1 MAVKKKIGLLGGS
14 FDPVHLAHIALA
26 ETALHA
32 LELNEVQL
40 VPASDPWQRR
50 PLSATGEQRMAMLA
64 IAIRGLPRLGVNPV
78 EIQRGGKTYTIDTL
92 RQLPGAAVYYWI
104 LGADQL
110 ENFCSWHEWREII
123 GLVTLAVAQRPG
135 SPLAAPQALLSEL
148 NNQGRSLIE
157 LPFQPTPI
165 SATII
170 RHRIAASEATDG
182 LLDVAVAQYI
192 EQNGL
197 YRAPV
202 A

>member
-1 MAVKKKIGLLGGS
+1 MGIKKKIGLLGGS

-26 ETALHA
+26 ESAWHT
-32 LELNEVQL
+32 LELDEVQL
-40 VPASDPWQRR
+40 VPAADPWQRR
-50 PLSATGEQRMAMLA
+50 PLAATGEQRLAMLN
-64 IAIRGLPRLGVNPV
+64 IAIRDQPRMRVNPV
-78 EIQRGGKTYTIDTL
+78 EILRGGKTYTIDTL

-104 LGADQL
+104 LGADQVQ
-110 ENFCSWHEWREII
+110 NFCSWHAWREII

-135 SPLAAPQALLSEL
+135 SPLAAPQALLSEI
-148 NNQGRSLIE
+148 NNQGRRLIE
-157 LPFQPTPI
+157 LPFEPTPI
-165 SATII
+165 SASLI
-170 RHRIAASEATDG
+170 RRRIAASEGTDG